1 MAKEKATEYPRQPPQ
16 LPLGSSNSAKKCST
30 HRVEAFMSQDKA
42 LVRELAERIEGVTR
56 TWFELEIE
64 GHNRKKTLVVE
75 VSFDLDANSA
85 HFLRATCDAIEETVA
100 TVLREENS
108 DMVSKLKIV
117 NRAQQSA
124 DKSADAATSRPGN
137 RTTREMRAVGMV
149 MARDGA

>member
-1 MAKEKATEYPRQPPQ
+1 
-16 LPLGSSNSAKKCST
+16 
-30 HRVEAFMSQDKA
+30 MSQDKA
-42 LVRELAERIEGVTR
+42 MVRELVERIEGVTR

-64 GHNRKKTLVVE
+64 GHKRKKTLVVE
-75 VSFDLDANSA
+75 VSFDLDADSA
-85 HFLRATCDAIEETVA
+85 HFLRTTCDAIEETVA

-149 MARDGA
+149 MARDGDVEAGEVGEHAVVGHQGRRRP

>member
-1 MAKEKATEYPRQPPQ
+1 M
-16 LPLGSSNSAKKCST
+16 N
-30 HRVEAFMSQDKA
+30 QDKA
-42 LVRELAERIEGVTR
+42 MVRELVERIEGVTR

-64 GHNRKKTLVVE
+64 GHNRKKTLVAE
-75 VSFDLDANSA
+75 VSFDLDTNSA

-124 DKSADAATSRPGN
+124 DKSADAATAGHGAKSTKSAPH
-137 RTTREMRAVGMV
+137 
-149 MARDGA
+149 DGRSSPN